1 MPGTI
6 QVTGVSS
13 SSKPSAKSLK
23 VSMGKRHYQT
33 WDKGEFSFPITK
45 LRENL
50 VVALLDAGGNEIAHA
65 DIRTMQIIEK
75 GSWDEVFSVNGGGH
89 VHMKLQFILSDEE
102 RKRIRSVRESAV
114 KKKLES
120 NPNINLRLA
129 ESTSSTSGSAEPST
143 KIEQKVS
150 DSQEGIVH
158 IDVVSPKVEAS
169 QAGSSLNSATSSAV
183 SVSSYYKEEG
193 RILKPAIPVEELSL
207 DTTDRSQGAPQL
219 HEQVPAE
226 KSKMRPIAGV
236 RSDVHQWASSKL
248 SESAISGT
256 RNLVVTKLQDHPIQ
270 ESRNQEP
277 VEKTPSN
284 VRKISVVSKFKD
296 DSVKKTVNQEPLEKT
311 PSNVRKMISA
321 FEKGQLQE
329 RKSMRKSLSL
339 PSELNRF
346 GKAGWVDNRES
357 NESSSTVTPV
367 PSGSGAA
374 SREPTVKELEIT
386 VVDLMRQSTSKTAT
400 SSGRM
405 PEEQSQVTRSSNL
418 LKSSQSSI
426 ADGSGRGRGT
436 GLKSSKIIDIKVASN
451 PKPKSLEYYNDECY
465 STQSSGMWIFPDNA
479 RRLCITTA
487 GKQVMKIVGHQHSEA
502 KTREAN
508 KRSSVLETPDKNQM
522 HGKVHKNEKN
532 QKKYAEHP
540 ARGRGSSPDDSSN
553 GLIGQAKFCASD
565 HVIKVAVILAFGALV
580 FLTRQKEPRNSKSFY
595 RKKNREGNENLL
607 SVPGYIDERSL
618 KPWPHQQ

>member
-6 QVTGVSS
+6 QVTGCFIFIKAFCEILESFHGEKTLS
-13 SSKPSAKSLK
+13 DL
-23 VSMGKRHYQT
+23 GQ
-33 WDKGEFSFPITK
+33 GEFSFPITK

-75 GSWDEVFSVNGGGH
+75 GSWDEVFSINGGGH

-129 ESTSSTSGSAEPST
+129 ESTSSTSGSAETST

-236 RSDVHQWASSKL
+236 RSDVHQWTSSKL
-248 SESAISGT
+248 SESAISGKS
-256 RNLVVTKLQDHPIQ
+256 NLVVTKLQDHPIQ

-284 VRKISVVSKFKD
+284 VRKISVASKFKD

-374 SREPTVKELEIT
+374 SREPTVKELEVT

-418 LKSSQSSI
+418 LKSSQSSV

-508 KRSSVLETPDKNQM
+508 KTFFGFRN
-522 HGKVHKNEKN
+522 
-532 QKKYAEHP
+532 
-540 ARGRGSSPDDSSN
+540 AR
-553 GLIGQAKFCASD
+553 
-565 HVIKVAVILAFGALV
+565 
-580 FLTRQKEPRNSKSFY
+580 
-595 RKKNREGNENLL
+595 
-607 SVPGYIDERSL
+607 
-618 KPWPHQQ
+618 

>member
-6 QVTGVSS
+6 QVTVLEFKGVSS

-50 VVALLDAGGNEIAHA
+50 VVAILDAGGNEIAHA

-75 GSWDEVFSVNGGGH
+75 GSWDEVFSINGGGH
-89 VHMKLQFILSDEE
+89 VHMKLQFILSEEE

-120 NPNINLRLA
+120 NPNINLRLT
-129 ESTSSTSGSAEPST
+129 ESTSCTYGSVETSRE
-143 KIEQKVS
+143 IEQKVS

-169 QAGSSLNSATSSAV
+169 QAGLSLNSATSSAI
-183 SVSSYYKEEG
+183 SAYKEG
-193 RILKPAIPVEELSL
+193 GGIIKPAFP
-207 DTTDRSQGAPQL
+207 DTTDQSQGAPSSPQL
-219 HEQVPAE
+219 HEQVPDE
-226 KSKMRPIAGV
+226 KSKMRPLADI
-236 RSDVHQWASSKL
+236 RSDVHQWASSEL
-248 SESAISGT
+248 LESAISGK
-256 RNLVVTKLQDHPIQ
+256 RNLVVSKLQDDPIQ

-277 VEKTPSN
+277 VEKTPSI
-284 VRKISVVSKFKD
+284 VRKISVASKFKD
-296 DSVKKTVNQEPLEKT
+296 DSVQKTGNQEPSVKT

-321 FEKGQLQE
+321 FENGQLQE

-346 GKAGWVDNRES
+346 RKAGQVDNRES
-357 NESSSTVTPV
+357 KELTSTVTPI

-374 SREPTVKELEIT
+374 SREPTVKELEIS
-386 VVDLMRQSTSKTAT
+386 VVDLMRQSTSKAAT

-405 PEEQSQVTRSSNL
+405 PEEQSQVTQSSNL
-418 LKSSQSSI
+418 LKSSQSSV
-426 ADGSGRGRGT
+426 AEGSGRGRGT

-451 PKPKSLEYYNDECY
+451 PKLKSLEYYNDECY

-487 GKQVMKIVGHQHSEA
+487 GKQVIKIVGHQHSEA
-502 KTREAN
+502 KTREAS
-508 KRSSVLETPDKNQM
+508 KGSSALEMPDKNQI
-522 HGKVHKNEKN
+522 HGKGRKNEKN
-532 QKKYAEHP
+532 QKKYAKHP

-553 GLIGQAKFCASD
+553 GLVGQ
-565 HVIKVAVILAFGALV
+565 VIKVAVILAFGALV
-580 FLTRQKEPRNSKSFY
+580 FLTRQKEPR
-595 RKKNREGNENLL
+595 KKNREGNDNLL
-607 SVPGYIDERSL
+607 SIPDYIDERSF
-618 KPWPHQQ
+618 KPWLHQQ

>member
-6 QVTGVSS
+6 QVTVLEFKGVSS

-23 VSMGKRHYQT
+23 VSMGKRQYQT

-45 LRENL
+45 LREDL

-75 GSWDEVFSVNGGGH
+75 GSWDEVFSINGGGH

-129 ESTSSTSGSAEPST
+129 ESTSSTSGSAETST
-143 KIEQKVS
+143 EIEQKVS

-158 IDVVSPKVEAS
+158 IDVVSPKVKAS

-207 DTTDRSQGAPQL
+207 DTTDRSQGAPSSPQL

-226 KSKMRPIAGV
+226 KSKMRQLAGI

-248 SESAISGT
+248 SESAISGK
-256 RNLVVTKLQDHPIQ
+256 RNLVVSKLQDDPIQ

-277 VEKTPSN
+277 VQKTPSN
-284 VRKISVVSKFKD
+284 VRKISVASKFKD
-296 DSVKKTVNQEPLEKT
+296 DSVQKTVNQEPLEKT

-321 FEKGQLQE
+321 FENGQLQE
-329 RKSMRKSLSL
+329 RRSMRKSLSL

-357 NESSSTVTPV
+357 EESTSTVTPI
-367 PSGSGAA
+367 PSGSRGA
-374 SREPTVKELEIT
+374 SREPTVKELEIS
-386 VVDLMRQSTSKTAT
+386 VVDSMRQSTSKTAT

-405 PEEQSQVTRSSNL
+405 PEEQSQVTQSSNL
-418 LKSSQSSI
+418 LKSSQSSV
-426 ADGSGRGRGT
+426 ADGSRSGRGT
-436 GLKSSKIIDIKVASN
+436 GLKSSKIVDIKVASN
-451 PKPKSLEYYNDECY
+451 AKLKSLEYYNDECY

-487 GKQVMKIVGHQHSEA
+487 GKQVMKIVGRQHSEA

-508 KRSSVLETPDKNQM
+508 EGSSSLEMPDKNQM
-522 HGKVHKNEKN
+522 HGKMRKNEKN

-540 ARGRGSSPDDSSN
+540 ARGRGGSADDSSN
-553 GLIGQAKFCASD
+553 GLVGQ
-565 HVIKVAVILAFGALV
+565 VIKVAVILAFGALV
-580 FLTRQKEPRNSKSFY
+580 LLTRQKEPRNSKSFY
-595 RKKNREGNENLL
+595 RKKNREGNDNLL
-607 SVPGYIDERSL
+607 SVPDYIDERSL
-618 KPWPHQQ
+618 KPWPHQ